1 EGRRRVPALARGD
14 QICRWAR
21 RTDAVAARR
30 HTQTVVDAA
39 GLSAGTG
46 SGRRLAA
53 DPGAHPPPAPLVVVT
68 LFVVAVGALDVLP
81 RWPGLPDLVALPP
94 LDLMTDIRVLLALA
108 PGWVVFG
115 IGLPAALAVR
125 VVLLSWLLGGPDR
138 DRLLFALRF
147 YLLAAVPAFA
157 AAGLLYVASVTLF
170 AALFW
175 AGALITLIVLLPLAA
190 LPWMRRPSLRAAA
203 RNVLG
208 APKQLAPLLRYLG
221 AIALLSV
228 VSAAVPPS
236 LVLALV
242 PVSAALSWLTMSA
255 LASAAR
261 QRRLRFSAAAARV
274 TGTVL
279 GLATLGGIAVLAL
292 LTATAPGP
300 EPAAA
305 PAHPQAGS
313 LLLVG
318 GVDTRSGGGPLTLL
332 DPAALGFTCP
342 QVYYFSYAG
351 PGAGAA
357 QGQARCP
364 IRTGAPYSGRDTLQ
378 PAATEVAAFEAQVRA
393 LPRPVTVVAHS
404 LGGWIAWEAVSAGR
418 APGVTRVVLVGTYP
432 GKEVGYPTRG
442 SGAGAGG
449 RGLLAL
455 TAWLSSKTGFSSFDP
470 DAPAAV
476 DWLADPA
483 RLGRVFARPLPAG
496 VRALGVFSMFD
507 EPLLPDGPTLPHGE
521 QACAVPEPHPAL
533 PYTAQF
539 RDVVRRFLDGTP
551 QPGCSWWSGAVGPP
565 LRHLTVPPTD
575 G

>member
-1 EGRRRVPALARGD
+1 MADDAGVGAGTRVGAR
-14 QICRWAR
+14 
-21 RTDAVAARR
+21 
-30 HTQTVVDAA
+30 
-39 GLSAGTG
+39 TG
-46 SGRRLAA
+46 SGRRLGA
-53 DPGAHPPPAPLVVVT
+53 DPDAHPPRAPLVLVTVV
-68 LFVVAVGALDVLP
+68 VVAVGALNVLP

-94 LDLMTDIRVLLALA
+94 LDLMTDFRVLLALA

-157 AAGLLYVASVTLF
+157 AAGLFYVASVTLF

-175 AGALITLIVLLPLAA
+175 AGVLITLIVLMPLAA
-190 LPWMRRPSLRAAA
+190 LPWMRRPTLRAGA
-203 RNVLG
+203 RSVLG
-208 APKQLAPLLRYLG
+208 APKRLAPLLRYLG
-221 AIALLSV
+221 AITLLSV
-228 VSAAVPPS
+228 VSAAAPS
-236 LVLALV
+236 PLVLALV

-255 LASAAR
+255 LSSERAPTSPAVTV
-261 QRRLRFSAAAARV
+261 AAARMA
-274 TGTVL
+274 GTVL
-279 GLATLGGIAVLAL
+279 GLATLGGLAVLAL

-300 EPAAA
+300 APAPPAAA
-305 PAHPQAGS
+305 AHPPAGS

-318 GVDTRSGGGPLTLL
+318 GVDTSSGGGPLALL

-342 QVYYFSYAG
+342 QVHYFSYAG

-364 IRTGAPYSGRDTLQ
+364 IRTGARYTGRDTLQ
-378 PAATEVAAFEAQVRA
+378 PAAREVAAFEAQVGA

-404 LGGWIAWEAVSAGR
+404 LGGWITWEAVSAGR
-418 APGVTRVVLVGTYP
+418 APGVTRVVLVGTFP
-432 GKEVGYPTRG
+432 AKEVGYPTQG
-442 SGAGAGG
+442 SGMGAGG

-483 RLGRVFARPLPAG
+483 RLGQVFARPLPAG
-496 VRALGVFSMFD
+496 VRVLGVFSMFD

-539 RDVVRRFLDGTP
+539 RDAVRRFLDGLP
-551 QPGCSWWSGAVGPP
+551 QPGCSWWSRAVGPP
-565 LRHLTVPPTD
+565 LRHLSAPPTD